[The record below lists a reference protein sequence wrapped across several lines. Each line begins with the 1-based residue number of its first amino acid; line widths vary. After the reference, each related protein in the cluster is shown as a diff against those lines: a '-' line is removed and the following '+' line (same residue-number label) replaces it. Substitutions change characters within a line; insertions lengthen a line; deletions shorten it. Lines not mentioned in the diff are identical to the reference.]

1 MNEKENQKE
10 KEARERERE
19 EKRFLIIALG
29 VYRGWV
35 YIADKPSTK

>member
-1 MNEKENQKE
+1 MKE
-10 KEARERERE
+10 KEIMRKRERNEEGE
-19 EKRFLIIALG
+19 EKRFLVIALG